1 MNDRFKFR
9 IFYSN
14 KMVYPNRYDHIESIY
29 ECLKQ
34 QIMWDGAI
42 DTDIKFNHIANEL
55 VFMQCTGLKDKNGTL
70 IYEGDI
76 MNVLIDSIKPHY
88 IKQVVVWDRKEWQ
101 LKTYNKD
108 YRKNCSECGRQLR
121 TKCKCCS
128 EYYSSTGH
136 TNFKEFYNGI
146 VIGNIYENKELLNE

>member
-9 IFYSN
+9 VWDKEN
-14 KMVYPNRYDHIESIY
+14 KKFLHHLSFDISPNGILILNGGIEGKKY
-29 ECLKQ
+29 L
-34 QIMWDGAI
+34 DVN
-42 DTDIKFNHIANEL
+42 DTDRYVL
-55 VFMQCTGLKDKNGTL
+55 MQSTGLKDKNGRL
-70 IYEGDI
+70 IYEGDVV
-76 MNVLIDSIKPHY
+76 NVLIDSIKPHY

-108 YRKNCSECGRQLR
+108 YRKNCNECGRQLR

-128 EYYSSTGH
+128 EYLSVTGH

-146 VIGNIYENKELLNE
+146 VIGNVYENLEMLKECE

>member
-9 IFYSN
+9 VFDKINSKWMDKCLLDIDEGYLLGYYDN
-14 KMVYPNRYDHIESIY
+14 QQAYKRRYV
-29 ECLKQ
+29 L
-34 QIMWDGAI
+34 
-42 DTDIKFNHIANEL
+42 
-55 VFMQCTGLKDKNGTL
+55 MQCTGLKDKNGKL

-76 MNVLIDSIKPHY
+76 VNVLIDSLKPQY
-88 IKQVVVWDRKEWQ
+88 LKQVVVWDRKEWQ

-128 EYYSSTGH
+128 EYFSSTGH

-146 VIGNIYENKELLNE
+146 VIGNIYENPELLKEYKDE